1 MKVWRAREV
10 FSVLHFSNIVTC
22 NTHKSLVMVPGKVK
36 ILLID
41 DSQIVLD
48 GLAFNLLLQNDF
60 VISGKAL
67 SAEEALQCIS
77 IDVPDVI
84 LLDLSLK
91 ADYDGI
97 DLLKEISGKLP
108 GIKVMVFS
116 QQKDVRAIVDSIRAG
131 ARAYLSKDSSVDEII
146 GAIRM
151 VAKGNGLFLGD
162 TIPSDTLQHCFSGK
176 PERKNFAPYHLSE
189 REIEIIRWLSK
200 GYLSKEIAEIEHINV
215 STIESH
221 KENIKNKLGLKS
233 IIEVVV
239 FCIKNGIIPVE

>member
-1 MKVWRAREV
+1 
-10 FSVLHFSNIVTC
+10 
-22 NTHKSLVMVPGKVK
+22 MVPGKVK

-91 ADYDGI
+91 AEYDGI
-97 DLLKEISGKLP
+97 DLLREISGKLP

-151 VAKGNGLFLGD
+151 VAKGNGLFLGE
-162 TIPSDTLQHCFSGK
+162 TIPSDTLQQCFSGK